1 MKFFTFIIIILLKN
15 SAYCDIIFKT
25 DFTRIKRMKKIFLT
39 LLCAIILYSCG
50 ESSVEQDKSIINNEK
65 DGDYNYMKIITYSL
79 GANMTNCYLVY
90 DENSRKACL
99 IDPGEY
105 DGEIMDAI
113 LSNELSLEYIIL
125 THGHFDH
132 ILGADIFREKTGA
145 KIAAH
150 ELEAEY
156 LNDPEKS
163 MTFFYGS
170 ETLSA
175 DILLKDNDIIAFGD
189 ISLKLV
195 HTPGHT
201 KGSSCFINKDEKI
214 MFSGDTLF
222 KGNIGRYDF
231 YGGNYAELLESL
243 RKLKALNENYKIYSG
258 HGDTTSLDD
267 EIAKNPYF
275 R

>member
-1 MKFFTFIIIILLKN
+1 MLKN
-15 SAYCDIIFKT
+15 FAYNDIMLKT
-25 DFTRIKRMKKIFLT
+25 GFTKVKIMKKIFLI
-39 LLCAIILYSCG
+39 LLCAILYSCAETAAENPASAA
-50 ESSVEQDKSIINNEK
+50 ESDNSVINNKK
-65 DGDYNYMKIITYSL
+65 DGDFNYMKIIKYSL
-79 GANMTNCYLVY
+79 GANLTNCYLVY

-105 DGEIMDAI
+105 DEKIMDAI
-113 LSNELSLEYIIL
+113 LSNELALEYIIL

-150 ELEAEY
+150 EFEAEY
-156 LNDPEKS
+156 LEDSEKS
-163 MTFFYGS
+163 MTFFFGS

-175 DILLKDNDIIAFGD
+175 DILLKDNDILTFGD
-189 ISLKLV
+189 ISLRLI

-201 KGSSCFINKDEKI
+201 KGSSCFINEDEKI

-231 YGGNYAELLESL
+231 YGGDYAILMESL
-243 RKLKALNENYKIYSG
+243 KKLKSLGENYTIYSG
-258 HGDTTSLDD
+258 HGGTTTLDD